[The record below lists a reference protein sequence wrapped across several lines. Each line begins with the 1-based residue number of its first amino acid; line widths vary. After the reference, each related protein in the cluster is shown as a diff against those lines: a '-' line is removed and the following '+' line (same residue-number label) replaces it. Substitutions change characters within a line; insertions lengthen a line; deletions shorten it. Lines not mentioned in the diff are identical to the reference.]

1 MVFIDC
7 LNGDYV
13 FLVIICKLFTTI
25 KKSSCNAEFT
35 FMFYIIIKQM
45 TLCYNLKSHFSE
57 LASTLRMFD
66 ISASEDMDMV
76 AQIKREVKKLCTRN
90 IIATQITLNEMD
102 DDRRDNLARM
112 IYESEKE
119 VKVEN
124 MLRVRCY
131 LY

>member
-1 MVFIDC
+1 
-7 LNGDYV
+7 
-13 FLVIICKLFTTI
+13 
-25 KKSSCNAEFT
+25 
-35 FMFYIIIKQM
+35 M
-45 TLCYNLKSHFSE
+45 TLCNNLKSHFSE

-124 MLRVRCY
+124 MLRARCY